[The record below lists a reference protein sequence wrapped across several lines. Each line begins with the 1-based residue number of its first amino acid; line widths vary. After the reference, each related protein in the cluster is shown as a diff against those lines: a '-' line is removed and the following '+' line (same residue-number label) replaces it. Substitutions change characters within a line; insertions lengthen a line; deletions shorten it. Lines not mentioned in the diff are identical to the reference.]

1 MAQLH
6 LPHTGVWDAFTHS
19 HMSVLTLFLLY
30 AVPMSV
36 IPPVMIYYAGATYG
50 GQLFPVMSDLQL
62 QTIGVLFFLAEL
74 AMTFVVAYVIQRMG
88 DVIDIKPAFED
99 AYKLAVVAP
108 TPLWLVPLF
117 LFIPSV
123 VVNITAISAAL
134 MISGILIF
142 RNVPSI
148 LRVEEKGHAILLSG
162 SILAAGLVAWAMMM
176 YLTLI
181 SWSVITSNPML

>member
-1 MAQLH
+1 MTQLH

-19 HMSVLTLFLLY
+19 HMSVLTLFLFY

-36 IPPVMIYYAGATYG
+36 IPPVMLYYAGAAYG

-74 AMTFVVAYVIQRMG
+74 AMTFLVAYVIQRMG

-117 LFIPSV
+117 LFVPSV
-123 VVNITAISAAL
+123 TLNLTAISAAL

-142 RNVPSI
+142 RNVPPI

-162 SILAAGLVAWAMMM
+162 SILAAGLVAWAVMM